1 MIRAWLPPISTSTM
15 IINVLGPS
23 VTGDG
28 MKAFSQQELEYLKEQ
43 WLGRLA
49 TVSKKS
55 MPQLTPVG
63 FAADEERLYLTIQ
76 HTSQKAKNI
85 KENPRV
91 SFVVDDWPSWEKTRG
106 VRVNGT
112 AELISDG
119 KLHEAGRQL
128 IYEKYPRYEEDY
140 GIREDGWS
148 NYILVITPTK
158 VRSWGLA

>member
-1 MIRAWLPPISTSTM
+1 MIKS
-15 IINVLGPS
+15 VLGQS

-28 MKAFSQQELEYLKEQ
+28 MTAFSQKELEYMKEQ

-49 TVSKKS
+49 TVSKKR
-55 MPQLTPVG
+55 MPQVTPVG
-63 FAADEERLYLTIQ
+63 FAADKERLYITIQ

-85 KENPRV
+85 KVNPRV

-106 VRVNGT
+106 VRVNGK
-112 AELISDG
+112 AELVSSG
-119 KLHEAGRQL
+119 KLHETGREL

-148 NYILVITPTK
+148 NFILVITPTK
-158 VRSWGLA
+158 VRSWGLT